1 VNHIGAAPH
10 CISYP
15 KNNQQ
20 LRAICCVMERWI
32 AEKSSLG
39 EEAASVTESTLEDAT
54 RLLNYC
60 QNYDL

>member
-1 VNHIGAAPH
+1 
-10 CISYP
+10 
-15 KNNQQ
+15 
-20 LRAICCVMERWI
+20 MERWI